1 MYNRALFGTYAPGS
15 TFKVG
20 VAIAALEEGIIEKD
34 TIINAQGKYTYYSD
48 YQPEC
53 WIYAYGGTHGYIN
66 VTEAIQESCNYFFY
80 EVGRLLG
87 KYRVIDEGVSPD
99 DRVVAVGLQR
109 AAPGTK
115 VAPAEIKFEE
125 GK

>member
-1 MYNRALFGTYAPGS
+1 M
-15 TFKVG
+15 K
-20 VAIAALEEGIIEKD
+20 
-34 TIINAQGKYTYYSD
+34 
-48 YQPEC
+48 
-53 WIYAYGGTHGYIN
+53 
-66 VTEAIQESCNYFFY
+66 
-80 EVGRLLG
+80 VGRLLG